1 MIPIYKQPSK
11 NKYGDP
17 RPSLSPSIASK
28 EKKSGDPSRPS
39 WSSSIASK
47 EKKSGDPRPSWSS
60 SIASK
65 LASNKSGDWLRDPQ
79 VDF

>member
-11 NKYGDP
+11 NKHGDP
-17 RPSLSPSIASK
+17 RPSLSPSIGSK
-28 EKKSGDPSRPS
+28 ENKSGDPS
-39 WSSSIASK
+39 
-47 EKKSGDPRPSWSS
+47 RPSWSS